1 MFEVQEEV
9 KRSFLIINDVQF
21 DVSNIRQTALHVIKT
36 GACHLSL
43 NQEQV
48 EESLK
53 EFALLKIKKGEH
65 ELNQLIN
72 VSGMQAYFVV
82 EDFGKK
88 VESDTHRYEVN
99 FFVRVGHR
107 QER

>member
-1 MFEVQEEV
+1 M
-9 KRSFLIINDVQF
+9 
-21 DVSNIRQTALHVIKT
+21 
-36 GACHLSL
+36 
-43 NQEQV
+43 V
-48 EESLK
+48 ENER
-53 EFALLKIKKGEH
+53 
-65 ELNQLIN
+65 NQLIN